1 LEDQN
6 KPFKSESV
14 LQLRLLGMILKIP
27 LPLIIGQTE
36 NKLSEPGAVQ
46 LVNGSDS
53 ACQEHL
59 SQTLIPR
66 KFLKFMIE
74 FMYNSIIFEEQNQ
87 KANEKDT
94 LSLI

>member
-1 LEDQN
+1 
-6 KPFKSESV
+6 
-14 LQLRLLGMILKIP
+14 MILKIP
-27 LPLIIGQTE
+27 LPLIIGKHE

-53 ACQEHL
+53 ACQEHHL
-59 SQTLIPR
+59 QTLIPGT
-66 KFLKFMIE
+66 FLKFMMK
-74 FMYNSIIFEEQNQ
+74 FMKNIIIFEEQNQ

>member
-1 LEDQN
+1 
-6 KPFKSESV
+6 
-14 LQLRLLGMILKIP
+14 MILKIP
-27 LPLIIGQTE
+27 LPLRIGQTE

-53 ACQEHL
+53 ACQDHL

-66 KFLKFMIE
+66 TFLE
-74 FMYNSIIFEEQNQ
+74 FMMEFIKNTINFEEQNQ
-87 KANEKDT
+87 KANENDT